1 MTASRPW
8 HDHPLISRRRPA
20 SDAHAAPNGNVDE
33 QLDRVL
39 QEVHSVPL
47 GYQSAR
53 LTVDANRVRSDQT
66 ADA

>member
-1 MTASRPW
+1 MSSSRPW
-8 HDHPLISRRRPA
+8 HDHPLIARHRPA
-20 SDAHAAPNGNVDE
+20 REQHSTPNGDVGE

-47 GYQSAR
+47 GYQAAR

>member
-1 MTASRPW
+1 MSAPRFC
-8 HDHPLISRRRPA
+8 HDHPLISRRPTR
-20 SDAHAAPNGNVDE
+20 DQQAAPNGDVDE

-47 GYQSAR
+47 GYQAAR

>member
-1 MTASRPW
+1 MSTLRFW
-8 HDHPLISRRRPA
+8 HDHPLIDRRPA
-20 SDAHAAPNGNVDE
+20 RDQHAAPNGDVDE

-47 GYQSAR
+47 GYQAAR
-53 LTVDANRVRSDQT
+53 LTVDANRVRSDET

>member
-1 MTASRPW
+1 MSAPRFW
-8 HDHPLISRRRPA
+8 HDHPLIPRRTAR
-20 SDAHAAPNGNVDE
+20 DLQTNPNGDVDE

-47 GYQSAR
+47 GYQAAR